1 MNELVGYSVISD
13 ITDQNSAEKKT
24 ESEPSVTRFYL
35 VDVLKRLNFIEGN
48 TAIDYEDETV
58 ITIEAKE

>member
-35 VDVLKRLNFIEGN
+35 VDVLKCLNFIEGN